1 MRCNISQLG
10 DMNLELAETLQVLHG
25 AYQQA
30 HGKVLLR
37 EQILM
42 SEKDQLR
49 FERKLQWNENSGQQ

>member
-1 MRCNISQLG
+1 MSPMRCNIPQLG
-10 DMNLELAETLQVLHG
+10 VMNLELAETLQVLHG

-30 HGKVLLR
+30 HGKALLR

-49 FERKLQWNENSGQQ
+49 FEKKLQ